1 MSGMLLTTVM
11 RIDLG
16 IHEVIILI
24 SVFRDEWLL
33 ELLVDLRLI
42 VNRSWFWGK
51 TFWMSSVL
59 LSAIMWVNFKCEV
72 NLLLWDINH
81 LNWSMMVVVSS
92 LGGTKEG
99 NK

>member
-1 MSGMLLTTVM
+1 MSCMLLTTVV

-59 LSAIMWVNFKCEV
+59 LSAIMWV
-72 NLLLWDINH
+72 D
-81 LNWSMMVVVSS
+81 SS
-92 LGGTKEG
+92 LSQRGSIGCG
-99 NK
+99 VSRGIS